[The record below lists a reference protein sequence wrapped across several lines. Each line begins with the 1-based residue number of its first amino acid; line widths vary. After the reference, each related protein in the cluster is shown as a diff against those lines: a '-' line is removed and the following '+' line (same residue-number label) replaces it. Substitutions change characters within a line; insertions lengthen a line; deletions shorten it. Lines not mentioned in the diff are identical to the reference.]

1 MILSPKQIEFYS
13 KISPD
18 ALKEL
23 AYGSAAVGSGM
34 VPGGGIADYVG
45 ALPDPSQKGE
55 YSPSFMENIEKKQY
69 ADAALQGLG
78 VFGDMA
84 MASAPVTGGAGIP
97 IGMAAKGLSTFGKI
111 ARSKPEDLLKA
122 KETDQPLRLYHG
134 TTKDFEDFDPDFK
147 VKTVGGRDYEGSSME
162 NRGSYYFTPN
172 PENASYYAKSGIDL
186 RTGEPFKSRD
196 PVTGEIMTGAVKGS
210 RVIPVYLKNAN
221 YFDVDNPEHLN
232 VFKQSDFYK
241 KNKTQLNEE
250 FDYLGTDFDTLV
262 QSGQE
267 LALERI
273 TPELKKLGF
282 DGHTT
287 YEGSDKNFAVYDTDL
302 IVSGIEK
309 KADGG
314 EARTSGIGT
323 LHMTARNMFRP
334 MVS

>member
-97 IGMAAKGLSTFGKI
+97 IGMVAKGLSTAGKL
-111 ARSKPEDLLKA
+111 ARSEPKLLTKGKASVNLDTSEPER
-122 KETDQPLRLYHG
+122 PLRLFHG
-134 TTKDFEDFDPDFK
+134 TTTDFKGFDPDA
-147 VKTVGGRDYEGSSME
+147 EMH
-162 NRGSYYFTPN
+162 YFSPD
-172 PENASYYAKSGIDL
+172 PKEADYYAGQGLIGDDSYDK
-186 RTGEPFKSRD
+186 
-196 PVTGEIMTGAVKGS
+196 GA
-210 RVIPVYLKNAN
+210 RVIPVYLKDAN
-221 YFDVDNPEHLN
+221 YFDVDNPEHL
-232 VFKQSDFYK
+232 KILEQSDFYK
-241 KNKTQLNEE
+241 DNARKLFIEE
-250 FDYLGTDFDTLV
+250 YGLGSDEQYDNLLEVVESGDYDL
-262 QSGQE
+262 
-267 LALERI
+267 LERLA
-273 TPELKKLGF
+273 PELKKLGF

>member
-69 ADAALQGLG
+69 VDAALQGLS

-97 IGMAAKGLSTFGKI
+97 IGMVAKGLSTAGKL
-111 ARSKPEDLLKA
+111 ARSEPKLLTKGKA
-122 KETDQPLRLYHG
+122 KVNLDTSEPEKPLRLFHG
-134 TTKDFEDFDPDFK
+134 TTRDFEGFDPDAEMHYFSPDPEEAGYYTNITSLGGK
-147 VKTVGGRDYEGSSME
+147 ADKGGR
-162 NRGSYYFTPN
+162 
-172 PENASYYAKSGIDL
+172 I
-186 RTGEPFKSRD
+186 
-196 PVTGEIMTGAVKGS
+196 
-210 RVIPVYLKNAN
+210 IPVYLKDAN
-221 YFDVDNPEHLN
+221 YFDVDNPEHL
-232 VFKQSDFYK
+232 KILEQSDFYK
-241 KNKTQLNEE
+241 DNARKLFIEE
-250 FDYLGTDFDTLV
+250 YKLGSDETYDNLLEVVEDGDYNV
-262 QSGQE
+262 
-267 LALERI
+267 LERLA
-273 TPELKKLGF
+273 PELKKLGF

-287 YEGSDKNFAVYDTDL
+287 YEANDKNYAVYDTDL

-309 KADGG
+309 KAGGG